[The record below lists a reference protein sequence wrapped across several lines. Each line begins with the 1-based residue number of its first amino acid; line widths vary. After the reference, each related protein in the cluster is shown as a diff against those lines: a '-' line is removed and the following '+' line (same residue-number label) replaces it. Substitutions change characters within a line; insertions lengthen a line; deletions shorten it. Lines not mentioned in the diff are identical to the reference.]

1 MLSKP
6 AKACYSETEAA
17 AAIGVT
23 VEQLRSLIE
32 DHIVARGEAFANS
45 PVLTFQRSDL
55 LLLKFLAGQQA
66 QPRD

>member
-6 AKACYSETEAA
+6 AKPSYSETEAA

-23 VEQLRSLIE
+23 IEQLRSLIQN
-32 DHIVARGEAFANS
+32 HIVARGEPLGNS

-66 QPRD
+66 PVRD